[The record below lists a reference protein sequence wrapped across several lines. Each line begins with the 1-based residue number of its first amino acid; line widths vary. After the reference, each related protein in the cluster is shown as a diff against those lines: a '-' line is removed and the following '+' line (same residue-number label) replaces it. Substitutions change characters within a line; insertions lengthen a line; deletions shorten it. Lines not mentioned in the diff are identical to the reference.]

1 MFEMGANFEDEW
13 NSDNKKKPIK
23 QASTE
28 TKEPNKHSLHIAKEK
43 RRGKVVT
50 IAKPF
55 LLDKNDMKIL
65 LKILKKSL
73 GTGGTVKD
81 NTLELQGDIPGK
93 LRQEL
98 EELNYSFKR

>member
-13 NSDNKKKPIK
+13 NSDNKEKPRE
-23 QASTE
+23 QVSSE
-28 TKEPNKHSLHIAKEK
+28 TKEPNQHSLHISKEK

-55 LLDKNDMKIL
+55 LLEKNDKRAL
-65 LKILKKSL
+65 LKRLKKSL
-73 GTGGTVKD
+73 GTGGTIKG
-81 NTLELQGDIPGK
+81 NTLELQGDIPEK

-98 EELNYSFKR
+98 KGLNYNFKR